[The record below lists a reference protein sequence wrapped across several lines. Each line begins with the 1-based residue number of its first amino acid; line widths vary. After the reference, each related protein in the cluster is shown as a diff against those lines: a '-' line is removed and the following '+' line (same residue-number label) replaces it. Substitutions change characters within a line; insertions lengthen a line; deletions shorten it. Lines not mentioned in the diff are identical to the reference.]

1 MDEEH
6 GMYEMRFPAPDI
18 GPSDGRLTMVVA
30 LQGYADAG
38 LAVTGSARHLLDALD
53 HRPVATFNNDEL
65 LDYRSRRP
73 TITMVGDELAEM
85 EELELTLNVV
95 RDNAGKPF
103 LLLSGPE
110 PDFRWDAFSGV
121 IADLVERFDVGRTVS
136 LYSAPMTVPHTRPMG
151 VIAHGNDR
159 SLLDGYRTFGQRVSV
174 PGAASLRIEL
184 ELNRRGRT
192 TCGYTAQVPH
202 YIAASDYPLAAL
214 RLLEAVAEAGDL
226 ELPLTALERE
236 SDKVAALLA
245 EQVAESDEVAGVV
258 HMLEQQHDQ
267 EERRRRTLESN
278 PLVRADGTMP
288 SADELGAEFERFL
301 ASRLDAGETLAA
313 DDAAIDD
320 AAADEADADVTEAD
334 ADLSSLADDSG
345 PDSRTGRRSRV
356 VEDFYQEDDEAK
368 ASESEPESEPE
379 PETEPESPAEPE
391 TGSDAADSGEPEA
404 GPSESDEGSTGDTGG
419 DGKGR
424 RGRKPRRPWF
434 RF

>member
-258 HMLEQQHDQ
+258 HILEQQHDQ

-301 ASRLDAGETLAA
+301 ASRLDAEEAL
-313 DDAAIDD
+313 
-320 AAADEADADVTEAD
+320 AADEADEDDAAD
-334 ADLSSLADDSG
+334 DLSSLADDSG
-345 PDSRTGRRSRV
+345 PDPRTGRHSRM

-368 ASESEPESEPE
+368 ASESETEPETEPE
-379 PETEPESPAEPE
+379 PEPESKTEPESPAEPE